1 MSRMLSL
8 LSLFLLSHASFAQ
21 IDPFQQEILPEG
33 GVRNIGQVCHVS
45 NNQECPRDSKSKL
58 VQNST
63 IHTFNSSNVA
73 DMSNSTR
80 RQQEKQSG
88 IIKEQG
94 KIKKDATQE
103 GTCHESLS
111 SIDDFSNCQ
120 QEKKEI
126 VIESPSTPQSP
137 VSSPKE
143 ELKPPPILSNYKVYV
158 YYSGNEEA
166 QNAIFLRERMKMKF
180 KSMKFFPLQDRIV
193 GHHPKKMW
201 EVSFESEI
209 KGGIYHNV
217 IEFIESHSRGLSVL
231 IHPERYHS
239 GDDLYW
245 INEAFPQGD

>member
-8 LSLFLLSHASFAQ
+8 LPLFLLSHASFAE

-33 GVRNIGQVCHVS
+33 GVRNIGQVCHAS
-45 NNQECPRDSKSKL
+45 NNQECSRDSKSKL

-63 IHTFNSSNVA
+63 IHTFNASNVA

-111 SIDDFSNCQ
+111 SINDFSNCQ
-120 QEKKEI
+120 QDEKEI
-126 VIESPSTPQSP
+126 NIELPSTPQSP
-137 VSSPKE
+137 VSPSKE
-143 ELKPPPILSNYKVYV
+143 ESKPSRNLSNYKVFV

-209 KGGIYHNV
+209 REGIYHDV
-217 IEFIESHSRGLSVL
+217 IEYLESHSRGLSVL
-231 IHPERYHS
+231 IHPERYDS